1 MSDVKQALDNLKK
14 PLILEKKLDYSDK
27 AVIRGLSAYL
37 KIWLEKSQKELP
49 CQDFSNKIKPISD
62 ILKGYSQE
70 NRAERI
76 KKLERAFKLMRQLE
90 SPFFRPREASELE
103 SPVQYLKG
111 VGPARAKLFRRLGVD
126 SVEDLLYYFPRR
138 YEDRSQL
145 KSISQVRL
153 GETETIKGEVLARE
167 VKKIRRNLS
176 ILKVA
181 LGDDTGVI
189 YAIWFNQS
197 YLKDLMPVGTT
208 VIISGKVERLKKLQ
222 VSSPAYEIFNGRP
235 EDLLHTGRIVP
246 IYTSTKKLNQR
257 TLRQIIKHVLD
268 NYLPFLTEELPPRLV
283 EDYKL
288 EGLRRALREI
298 HFPAD
303 SLRQEAARRRLVFEE
318 FLYLQLALAIHKIG
332 EKVPRGIKQ
341 RSRGD
346 LTDKFLKSLPFELTR
361 EQKKV
366 TAEIKKDMESQK
378 VMNRLIQGEVG
389 AGKTVV
395 SIIALLATVENGY
408 QGVIM
413 APTEILAEQHYL
425 TLQEF
430 LIPLGLQVTFVV
442 GSMSKKTKDKAL
454 TDIKTGK
461 ARIIIGTHALLEG
474 GVEFKN
480 LGLVVID
487 EQHRFGVLQRAGL
500 KEKGLNPDIL
510 VMTATPIPR
519 TLALTVYG
527 DLDIST
533 IGTLPP
539 GRKPITTYWLEPK
552 KRMGVYRFIRE
563 QLQTGRQV
571 YIVYPLI
578 KKSEKL
584 DLKAAEEGAGF
595 LQKEIF
601 RDFKVALLHGRMK
614 RQEKEEIMREFRKK
628 KIDILVS
635 TSVIEVGI
643 DISNVTVMVVEE
655 AQRFGLAQLH
665 QLRGRIGRGEFPSY
679 CILISRASTEVSRKR
694 LKVMTE
700 TTDGF
705 QIAEEDLGIRG
716 PGEFFGTRQHGL
728 PEFKIG
734 NIVTDLKLLEQA
746 RGAAFGLIKT
756 DPSLN
761 LPEHQL
767 LKTKLREKF
776 KGKFKLISV

>member
-1 MSDVKQALDNLKK
+1 MTDVKEALDNFKK
-14 PLILEKKLDYSDK
+14 P
-27 AVIRGLSAYL
+27 
-37 KIWLEKSQKELP
+37 
-49 CQDFSNKIKPISD
+49 
-62 ILKGYSQE
+62 
-70 NRAERI
+70 
-76 KKLERAFKLMRQLE
+76 
-90 SPFFRPREASELE
+90 PFRSGIE
-103 SPVQYLKG
+103 SPVQYVRG
-111 VGPARAKLFRRLGVD
+111 VGPARAKLLRRLGVD
-126 SVEDLLYYFPRR
+126 LVEDLLYYFPRR
-138 YEDRSQL
+138 YEDRSRL

-153 GETETIKGEVLARE
+153 GETETIKAEVLARE
-167 VKKIRRNLS
+167 EKKVRRNLS

-181 LGDDTGVI
+181 FGDDTGII
-189 YAIWFNQS
+189 YAVWFNQS

-208 VIISGKVERLKKLQ
+208 VIISGKIERVKELQ
-222 VSSPAYEIFNGRP
+222 ISSPAYEIFNGRT

-246 IYTSTKKLNQR
+246 IYPSTEKLNQR
-257 TLRQIIKHVLD
+257 TLRQIVKHVLD
-268 NYLPFLTEELPPRLV
+268 DYLPFLTEKLPPRLV

-288 EGLRRALREI
+288 EGLQKALREI

-303 SLRQEAARRRLVFEE
+303 SFQQEEARRRLVFEE
-318 FLYLQLALAIHKIG
+318 FFYLQLALALHKLG
-332 EKVPRGIKQ
+332 EKAPRRIKQ
-341 RSRGD
+341 RDRGD
-346 LTDKFLKSLPFELTR
+346 LADKFLKSLPFELTR

-366 TAEIKKDMESQK
+366 TAEIKKDMGSQK
-378 VMNRLIQGEVG
+378 VMNRLLQGEVG

-395 SIIALLATVENGY
+395 AIIALLTSVENGY

-430 LIPLGLQVTFVV
+430 LIPLGLQVTFLV
-442 GSMSKKTKDKAL
+442 GSMSKKIKDK
-454 TDIKTGK
+454 TRIDIKTGK

-539 GRKPITTYWLEPK
+539 GRKPITTYWLGPE
-552 KRMGVYRFIRE
+552 KRRGVYAFIEE
-563 QLQTGRQV
+563 QLAAGRQA

-578 KKSEKL
+578 EKSEKL
-584 DLKAAEEGAGF
+584 DLKAAEESASF
-595 LQKEIF
+595 LQKEVF
-601 RDFKVALLHGRMK
+601 RDFKVTLLHGRMK
-614 RQEKEEIMREFRKK
+614 RGEKEEIMREFRKK

-679 CILISRASTEVSRKR
+679 CILISKALTEKSRRR
-694 LKVMTE
+694 LKAMTE
-700 TTDGF
+700 ITNGF

-734 NIVTDLKLLEQA
+734 NIVTDLKLLEQT
-746 RGAAFGLIKT
+746 RGAAFGLIRD
-756 DPSLN
+756 DPNLS

-767 LKTKLREKF
+767 LRTNLKEKF
-776 KGKFKLISV
+776 KGKLKLISV